1 MYSVSKFNIAL
12 FWYLVSVIDNK
23 TYLVQYRQISLNGL
37 ASHLLVNPNFEIPCC
52 HKQIMTIAYVLINCE
67 LGAEE
72 TLVEKLREIEQVKE
86 VFGTIGTHDMMV
98 KLDAE
103 NFEKIRSISQ
113 NIQKIEKV
121 RNISTLIRKD
131 N

>member
-1 MYSVSKFNIAL
+1 V
-12 FWYLVSVIDNK
+12 
-23 TYLVQYRQISLNGL
+23 T
-37 ASHLLVNPNFEIPCC
+37 
-52 HKQIMTIAYVLINCE
+52 TAYVMINCE

-72 TLVEKLREIEQVKE
+72 TIMEKLKEIEQVKD

-103 NFEKIRSISQ
+103 NFEKIREIVSK
-113 NIQKIEKV
+113 NIQKIEKI
-121 RNISTLIRKD
+121 RTISTLVRKD